1 MILILNKLRSVQLR
15 LSSSGKSFFS
25 LYFLIIATFIIFSWL
40 LDNVWTKYIK
50 QDIESY
56 TGYKTMLMAVGDY
69 VSDKPEE
76 EWQEIIEKT
85 ANRYQLT
92 LTLTSLSELEKLV
105 KADHY
110 QLKQSDVHIY
120 YLDDVVELHYFIPS
134 SDKVI
139 HLGPVETPTRPKIKS
154 IYRIVIY
161 GVFGV
166 IILIWLW
173 PMSRDLDQLQKA
185 TKSFGNGKFSTKVG
199 EAKSSMIQPL
209 MMSFNMMS
217 TKIKDLI
224 DAQKELTNAVSH
236 ELRTPL
242 ARSKF
247 ALQMLSSV
255 KDEEKREKYQQQIK
269 NDVLELEALIN
280 EMLLYASF
288 ESEKP
293 DLLWEKHSVKD
304 LVAYQIESHQ
314 AFNHQIEFINNAP
327 SLEVTCDRH
336 FIDRALSNLIS
347 NAIKYGND
355 KVRITVSEILIKN
368 TPYCCICVED
378 NGEGVSEHFKEV
390 IFDAFSRGD
399 QSRNRETGGF
409 GLGLAIVARILEWH
423 QGSTSLSDS
432 DLGGAKFKLYWPL
445 KQKEHQ

>member
-1 MILILNKLRSVQLR
+1 MKLINKKLRSIHLR
-15 LSSSGKSFFS
+15 FSSSGKSFFS

-69 VSDKPEE
+69 VSDKPED
-76 EWQEIIEKT
+76 EWPKILKNT
-85 ANRYQLT
+85 AERYQL
-92 LTLTSLSELEKLV
+92 SLNLMDVSELDNLV
-105 KADHY
+105 KAEHY
-110 QLKQSDVHIY
+110 QIKQSDVHVY
-120 YLDDVVELHYFIPS
+120 YIDDVVELHYFIPN

-154 IYRIVIY
+154 IYRVIIY

-185 TKSFGNGKFSTKVG
+185 TKSFGNGNFSTKVG

-269 NDVLELEALIN
+269 NDVLELEELIN

-293 DLLWEKHSVKD
+293 DLLLEQHNVTD
-304 LVAYQIESHQ
+304 LVAYQIENHQ
-314 AFNHQIEFINNAP
+314 AFSHQIEFINNAP
-327 SLEVTCDRH
+327 SLKATCDRH
-336 FIDRALSNLIS
+336 FIDRALSNFIS
-347 NAIKYGND
+347 NAIKYGNG
-355 KVRITVSEILIKN
+355 KVRITVSETLIKN
-368 TPYCCICVED
+368 IPFCCICVED

-423 QGSTSLSDS
+423 QGSTSVGDS
-432 DLGGAKFKLYWPL
+432 DLGGAKFILYWPL
-445 KQKEHQ
+445 DHKEYQ